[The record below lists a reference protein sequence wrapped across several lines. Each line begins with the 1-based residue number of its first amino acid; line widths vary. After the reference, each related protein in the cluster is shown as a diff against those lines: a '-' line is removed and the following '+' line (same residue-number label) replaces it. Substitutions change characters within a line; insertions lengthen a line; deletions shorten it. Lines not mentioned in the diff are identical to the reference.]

1 MLHRAGLIAAMI
13 GMANVALA
21 QAGPAQPQQQI
32 ENPGRNAT
40 ERWVWEEVR
49 AGRVADLHAHCNADL
64 DPRAGDDARWRD
76 PCRAISAAFFE
87 RVLTEEPWR
96 SGIPFR
102 GLQLIGARLSE
113 SLDLG
118 GAPIAAQVLLLR
130 SRFEGE
136 VSLVRARID
145 SLLSLDGSTF
155 EGGIDANSLQ
165 ADNDLSLRNG
175 AVVRGGPLVLLGAK
189 IEGHLVMDGSTFEN
203 GIDAGNLQVGK
214 QFVLSEGAIVRGG
227 SLVLAGAK
235 IGGDL
240 GMDGSTFENGID
252 ANRLEVR
259 GDFVLRNGAIVRG
272 GPLVLVGAKIENDL
286 QMSGSTFERG
296 VDANSLQ
303 VGGNLLLTERA
314 VVRGGALELASARIE
329 GDLQMN
335 TSTFEGGID
344 ANSLQVGGSLLLR
357 LEAVVRNK
365 SLQLSGANVGTDLDL
380 RFSTFERVEAYGL
393 RVGANMFLG
402 EATLKQR
409 SQIRFSK
416 IDGMLNLS
424 GARLSGL
431 DLTHSTI
438 GSLNLGGS
446 QSAPPEWTAEAE
458 MTLRG
463 TRIKMLLDQLDSS
476 EPCPDQDAWPSE
488 LDLQGFVYEQLGADP
503 GHDKVEMRERKDMRE
518 RDACWYEKWLGRDRH
533 FAPQPYQQLAS
544 VLRTTGE
551 PGRADAVLYAGR
563 DRERAEA
570 WTRGKCNNPFEEWP
584 WRRGECW
591 KATGLALLKVL
602 IGYGIGSGLFLV
614 FYWVLTFTLVGMLV
628 LLFSPSA
635 RAKGTAWMLGASLD
649 HLLPIVSL
657 NKEFDDFFNDP
668 GRKRLKG
675 WQLGYFALHA
685 LFGFLLGSFVVA
697 ALAGLT
703 QIG

>member
-1 MLHRAGLIAAMI
+1 
-13 GMANVALA
+13 MADVASVQA
-21 QAGPAQPQQQI
+21 QPSQPQQQL
-32 ENPGRNAT
+32 ENPGRNAA
-40 ERWVWEEVR
+40 ERWVWDELR
-49 AGRVADLHAHCNADL
+49 AGRVADFHGHCRADL
-64 DPRAGDDARWRD
+64 DPRAGDDPRWRD
-76 PCRAISAAFFE
+76 PCRAISAAFLE

-102 GLQLIGARLSE
+102 GLRIVGARFSE
-113 SLDLG
+113 SLNLA
-118 GAPIAAQVLLLR
+118 GAPVSAEVWLER
-130 SRFEGE
+130 SRFERE
-136 VSLVRARID
+136 VSLVRARFD
-145 SLLSLDGSTF
+145 GLLSLGGSTF
-155 EGGIDANSLQ
+155 ENGINANSLLVG
-165 ADNDLSLRNG
+165 NDLLLRNG

-203 GIDAGNLQVGK
+203 GIDAGNLQTGK

-235 IGGDL
+235 IEGDL

-286 QMSGSTFERG
+286 QMSSSTFEGG

-303 VGGNLLLTERA
+303 VGGSLLLTERA
-314 VVRGGALELASARIE
+314 VVRGGPLELVSARIG
-329 GDLQMN
+329 GDLHMS

-380 RFSTFERVEAYGL
+380 RFSTFERVEAYNL

-402 EATLKQR
+402 GATFKQR
-409 SQIRFSK
+409 SQITFSQ

-438 GSLNLGGS
+438 GSLHLGGS
-446 QSAPPEWTAEAE
+446 QSAPPEWTAEADL
-458 MTLRG
+458 TLRG
-463 TRIKMLLDQLDSS
+463 TRTKMLLDQLDSS
-476 EPCPDQDAWPSE
+476 ESCPDQDAWPSE

-503 GHDKVEMRERKDMRE
+503 GRDKVEMRERKDMRE

-533 FAPQPYQQLAS
+533 FAPQSYQQLAS
-544 VLRTTGE
+544 VLRTSGA

-570 WTRGKCNNPFEEWP
+570 WTRGKCSNPFEEWP
-584 WRRGECW
+584 WLRGECW
-591 KATGLALLKVL
+591 KAAGLALLKVL

-628 LLFSPSA
+628 LSFSPSA
-635 RAKGTAWMLGASLD
+635 RAKGTTWMFGASLD

-657 NKEFDDFFNDP
+657 NKEFEDFFDDP
-668 GRKRLKG
+668 RRQRLKG
-675 WQLGYFALHA
+675 WQLSYFAFHA

-703 QIG
+703 QTG